1 MNVSISFRPKLVDVL
16 KNYSFRDFQADAVAG
31 LTVGIVALPL
41 AMAFAIASGVK
52 PEAGIFTAVIA
63 GFIISALGGTR
74 VSIGGPT
81 GAFIVIL
88 YGINA
93 QYGPQNLAICTIMAG
108 VILFIMGAARLGTM
122 IKFIPYPVTMG
133 FTSGIA
139 VLIFSTQIKDF
150 FGLNVA
156 KVPSEFI
163 EKMQV
168 LFAQAGTVQ
177 WTTLGLAAAS
187 LAIIVLWPKS
197 WQRRVPGS
205 IVALVLGTAAVAVF
219 PQLLPVETIGS
230 KFGGIPQALP
240 HPQMPALAWE
250 NIRHL
255 FQPATT
261 IAVLAAIES
270 LLCAV
275 VADGMVDDRHDSNQE
290 LMAQGLANIASPLFG
305 GIAATGAI
313 ARTATNIKCGAR
325 TPVAG
330 IIHALM
336 LLAIILVAAPLA
348 RFIPLATLSA
358 VLVNVALHMGEWHNF
373 SRLPKWPRSDAVV
386 FLTAFGLTVVVDLT
400 VAVEIG
406 MVLAAVL
413 FIKRVSETT
422 QITAVDESTE
432 TEGPHHSL
440 VGKEIPNGVMIY
452 RIFGSFF
459 FGAADKLETAL
470 KRNGQEP
477 DVLILRMRKVLAMDA
492 TGLNALED
500 LYERLQRQGKHLI
513 LSGPHTQPLLVMGRA
528 GFLDRIGKENVC
540 EHIDASLARARE
552 ILKLPPAPP
561 SDPLRMEK
569 RKIEVARQELTSA
582 MERVNHVLNSPD
594 SDFADTDH
602 DGGLPEP
609 DKADTVGAV
618 KRSASDVHDLIP
630 QSGVPT
636 IGAPAS
642 GTARNEIPRAPG
654 KPAGTD

>member
-1 MNVSISFRPKLVDVL
+1 MNISISFRPRLVDAL
-16 KNYSFRDFQADAVAG
+16 KNYSLRDFQADTVAG
-31 LTVGIVALPL
+31 ITVGIVALPL

-63 GFIISALGGTR
+63 GFIISALGGTK

-150 FGLNVA
+150 LGLNVA

-168 LFAQAGTVQ
+168 LFERAGTVQ
-177 WTTLGLAAAS
+177 WTTVGLAAAS
-187 LAIIVLWPKS
+187 LAIIVFWPKS

-205 IVALVLGTAAVAVF
+205 IVALVLGTVAVAAF

-240 HPQMPALAWE
+240 HPQIPALSWE

-261 IAVLAAIES
+261 IALLAAIES

-330 IIHALM
+330 IIHAAT
-336 LLAIILVAAPLA
+336 LLIIILAVAPLA

-406 MVLAAVL
+406 MVLAAIL

-440 VGKEIPNGVMIY
+440 IGKDIPNGVMIY

-459 FGAADKLETAL
+459 FGAADKLESIL
-470 KRNGQEP
+470 KREKRDP
-477 DVLILRMRKVLAMDA
+477 EVLILRMRKVMAMDA

-500 LYERLQRQGKHLI
+500 LYERLHRKGKHMV

-528 GFLDRIGKENVC
+528 GFLDRIGTENVC
-540 EHIDASLARARE
+540 EHIDAALARSRE
-552 ILKLPPAPP
+552 ILGLPPAT
-561 SDPLRMEK
+561 SVDPLRMEK
-569 RKIEVARQELTSA
+569 RKIEAARQELTSA
-582 MERVNHVLNSPD
+582 MERVNQVLNSPD
-594 SDFADTDH
+594 AVFPDEDRTRWLP
-602 DGGLPEP
+602 GL
-609 DKADTVGAV
+609 DITDTVGSV
-618 KRSASDVHDLIP
+618 KRIVPDHPHPVP
-630 QSGVPT
+630 Q
-636 IGAPAS
+636 
-642 GTARNEIPRAPG
+642 PG
-654 KPAGTD
+654 DPAGTD